1 MKLLPNGEEMLASC
15 FSSYMIICCRYVIEK
30 IIVFQKT
37 HLNAGCHPCE
47 IRAGGKEAANS
58 KKKDLN
64 ISCFQTGSDIVVA
77 EISNWVVT
85 IIQAT
90 AATLVGIYVVSIC
103 RCKEGKTDIV
113 YGCRCRIVEVYLW
126 VLWSYFVS
134 DVMVLFK
141 IHKMKQI
148 SLENKNGR
156 SFIFQGLY

>member
-1 MKLLPNGEEMLASC
+1 MT
-15 FSSYMIICCRYVIEK
+15 ICCRYVIDK
-30 IIVFQKT
+30 IIVFKKT
-37 HLNAGCHPCE
+37 HLKAGCHPCE
-47 IRAGGKEAANS
+47 IRAGEEEAANS

-64 ISCFQTGSDIVVA
+64 ISRFQTSSDIVVA

-85 IIQAT
+85 IIQAS
-90 AATLVGIYVVSIC
+90 AATIAGIYIVLLC

-126 VLWSYFVS
+126 VLWSYFIS

-148 SLENKNGR
+148 LLENKNCR

>member
-1 MKLLPNGEEMLASC
+1 MVL
-15 FSSYMIICCRYVIEK
+15 SSGLIRL
-30 IIVFQKT
+30 QL

-47 IRAGGKEAANS
+47 IRAGEKEASNS

-64 ISCFQTGSDIVVA
+64 ISCFHACSDIVVA

-85 IIQAT
+85 IIQAS
-90 AATLVGIYVVSIC
+90 AATLVGIYVVLIC

-156 SFIFQGLY
+156 SFIFQG

>member
-1 MKLLPNGEEMLASC
+1 
-15 FSSYMIICCRYVIEK
+15 MIFCCRCVIEK

-37 HLNAGCHPCE
+37 YLKAACHPCK
-47 IRAGGKEAANS
+47 IRAGGKDAANS
-58 KKKDLN
+58 KNTDLN
-64 ISCFQTGSDIVVA
+64 ISCLQIYSDIVVA

-85 IIQAT
+85 VIQAC
-90 AATLVGIYVVSIC
+90 AATLVGIYVVLIC
-103 RCKEGKTDIV
+103 RCKEGKSDII

>member
-1 MKLLPNGEEMLASC
+1 MNHLPRGERMLASC

-64 ISCFQTGSDIVVA
+64 ISCFLACSDSVVA

-85 IIQAT
+85 IIQAS
-90 AATLVGIYVVSIC
+90 AATLVGIYVVLIC

-126 VLWSYFVS
+126 ILWSYFVS
-134 DVMVLFK
+134 DVIVLFK

-148 SLENKNGR
+148 LLENKNGR

>member
-1 MKLLPNGEEMLASC
+1 MLASC

-90 AATLVGIYVVSIC
+90 AATLLGIYVVLIC

-148 SLENKNGR
+148 SLETKNGR